1 MPARSSA
8 HPSLRQIGAH
18 APEQRS
24 LAGSLGELNTLL
36 NRCWRPTS
44 VLWPGKSHNNRS
56 KQKKN
61 RARDRDAHQDANNP
75 PGYPPRHP
83 DTLPKAIV
91 LHVPSPRVKFDHLR
105 ITATI
110 YNNYHLLLVKGCH
123 SHMQGRY
130 LLRKHYSR
138 RKARVVGLNKIAKHG
153 NSGREIY
160 EYPCREDICWV
171 SITAEGR

>member
-1 MPARSSA
+1 MLKANFGPLARKESQQQIKTKEKSSSR
-8 HPSLRQIGAH
+8 P
-18 APEQRS
+18 
-24 LAGSLGELNTLL
+24 
-36 NRCWRPTS
+36 RC
-44 VLWPGKSHNNRS
+44 
-56 KQKKN
+56 
-61 RARDRDAHQDANNP
+61 
-75 PGYPPRHP
+75 PPRRQQPPRLSPKTSRHP
-83 DTLPKAIV
+83 PKSNGFARA
-91 LHVPSPRVKFDHLR
+91 LPRVKFDPLR

-160 EYPCREDICWV
+160 EYACREDICWV
-171 SITAEGR
+171 SIIAEGR